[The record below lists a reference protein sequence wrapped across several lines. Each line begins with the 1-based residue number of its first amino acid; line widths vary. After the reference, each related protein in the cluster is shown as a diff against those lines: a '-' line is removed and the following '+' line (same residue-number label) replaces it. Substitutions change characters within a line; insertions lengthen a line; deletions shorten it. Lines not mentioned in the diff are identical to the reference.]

1 MGGYLGRHLR
11 LSGGSCCTVSDHKA
25 ALHPLPQG
33 GGVHLNWPLFFI
45 FLTFLCVSWVQSHTM
60 YAICEAISNQNSFQH
75 DIIIIII
82 IIIIIMEYTP
92 ARGVQDTKVIT
103 NRTYNNIKTL
113 CTRNC
118 INYIFIS

>member
-1 MGGYLGRHLR
+1 M
-11 LSGGSCCTVSDHKA
+11 
-25 ALHPLPQG
+25 
-33 GGVHLNWPLFFI
+33 
-45 FLTFLCVSWVQSHTM
+45 M
-60 YAICEAISNQNSFQH
+60 MMMMMMMM
-75 DIIIIII
+75 
-82 IIIIIMEYTP
+82 MEYTP